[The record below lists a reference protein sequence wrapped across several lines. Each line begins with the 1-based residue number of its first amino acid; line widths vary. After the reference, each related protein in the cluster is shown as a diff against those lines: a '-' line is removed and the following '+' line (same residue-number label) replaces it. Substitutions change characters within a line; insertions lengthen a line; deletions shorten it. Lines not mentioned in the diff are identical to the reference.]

1 MTSAWRVEQKQTIQR
16 MSPQATDMAMWR
28 ALVNSVSNVVTLE

>member
-16 MSPQATDMAMWR
+16 MSPPVTDMAMWK
-28 ALVNSVSNVVTLE
+28 ALDNSVSSVGTLE